1 MIVSADGSELPLYM
15 LGEIRLED
23 GKYVLYDVEGQ
34 ENLPFEIVDGQTEET
49 FGMLF
54 KDGDVAEMTPVD
66 KDTIIED
73 MLSIIDM
80 FTPAE

>member
-1 MIVSADGSELPLYM
+1 
-15 LGEIRLED
+15 
-23 GKYVLYDVEGQ
+23 
-34 ENLPFEIVDGQTEET
+34 VDGQTEET